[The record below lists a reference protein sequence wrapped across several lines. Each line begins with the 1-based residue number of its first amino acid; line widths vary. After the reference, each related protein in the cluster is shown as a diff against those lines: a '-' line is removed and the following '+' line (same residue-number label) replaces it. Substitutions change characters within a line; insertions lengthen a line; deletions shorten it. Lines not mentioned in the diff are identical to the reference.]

1 MTTSYDGTMQV
12 ARLFR
17 FNEIATLAS
26 GLVLVASYLWMKLK
40 VPDYRFAH
48 LNSPGPLLGLVE
60 AYRQSPRP
68 EAEKTWVS
76 GVFRAALAVFLF
88 CAVISFA
95 AGFVAAVRGPAKLIE
110 F

>member
-1 MTTSYDGTMQV
+1 MHLP
-12 ARLFR
+12 RLFE

-26 GLVLVASYLWMKLK
+26 GVVLVASYAWMKLK
-40 VPDYRFAH
+40 VPNYRLAH

-76 GVFRAALAVFLF
+76 RVFRAALAVFLF

-95 AGFVAAVRGPAKLIE
+95 AGFAAAVRGPSKFIP

>member
-1 MTTSYDGTMQV
+1 MHVS
-12 ARLFR
+12 RLFE

-40 VPDYRFAH
+40 VPDYRLAH

-68 EAEKTWVS
+68 EAEKAWVS
-76 GVFRAALAVFLF
+76 RVFRAALAVFLF

-95 AGFVAAVRGPAKLIE
+95 AGFVAAVRGPSKLIH

>member
-1 MTTSYDGTMQV
+1 MQV
-12 ARLFR
+12 ARLFY

-26 GLVLVASYLWMKLK
+26 GVVLVSSYLWMKWK
-40 VPDYRFAH
+40 APDYRLAH
-48 LNSPGPLLGLVE
+48 LNSPAPLLGLVD

-68 EAEKTWVS
+68 EAEKAWVS
-76 GVFRAALAVFLF
+76 RVFRAALAVFLF

-95 AGFVAAVRGPAKLIE
+95 AGFVAAVRGPSKPIQ

>member
-1 MTTSYDGTMQV
+1 MHVS
-12 ARLFR
+12 RLFE

-40 VPDYRFAH
+40 VPDYRLAH

-60 AYRQSPRP
+60 AYRQSQRP
-68 EAEKTWVS
+68 EAEKDLGCS
-76 GVFRAALAVFLF
+76 ILPGSPGRISLS
-88 CAVISFA
+88 CAIISFA
-95 AGFVAAVRGPAKLIE
+95 VGFVAAIRGPSVKLIQ

>member
-1 MTTSYDGTMQV
+1 MHV
-12 ARLFR
+12 PRLFQ

-26 GLVLVASYLWMKLK
+26 GLVVVLSYGWMKLK

-48 LNSPGPLLGLVE
+48 LKSPAPLLGLVD

-68 EAEKTWVS
+68 EAEKAWVS
-76 GVFRAALAVFLF
+76 RVFRAALAVFLF
-88 CAVISFA
+88 CAVVSFA
-95 AGFVAAVRGPAKLIE
+95 AGFVAAVRGPAKLLQ

>member
-1 MTTSYDGTMQV
+1 MQLS
-12 ARLFR
+12 RLFR

-26 GLVLVASYLWMKLK
+26 GLMLVASYAWMKLK

-48 LNSPGPLLGLVE
+48 LRSPAPLLGLVE
-60 AYRQSPRP
+60 AYRQSTRS
-68 EAEKTWVS
+68 EAEKIWVS
-76 GVFRAALAVFLF
+76 GVFRAALAVFLI

-95 AGFVAAVRGPAKLIE
+95 AGFVAAVRGPSKLIQ

>member
-1 MTTSYDGTMQV
+1 MQL
-12 ARLFR
+12 ARLFH

-26 GLVLVASYLWMKLK
+26 GLVLVASYAWMRLK

-48 LNSPGPLLGLVE
+48 LNSPRPLLGLVE

-68 EAEKTWVS
+68 EAEKNWVS

-88 CAVISFA
+88 SAVISFA
-95 AGFVAAVRGPAKLIE
+95 AGFVAAVRGPSKLIQ

>member
-1 MTTSYDGTMQV
+1 MQV
-12 ARLFR
+12 ARLFH

-26 GLVLVASYLWMKLK
+26 GLVLVASYAWMKLK
-40 VPDYRFAH
+40 VPDYRFAN
-48 LNSPGPLLGLVE
+48 LNSPRPLLGLVE

-95 AGFVAAVRGPAKLIE
+95 AGFVAALRGPSKLIQ